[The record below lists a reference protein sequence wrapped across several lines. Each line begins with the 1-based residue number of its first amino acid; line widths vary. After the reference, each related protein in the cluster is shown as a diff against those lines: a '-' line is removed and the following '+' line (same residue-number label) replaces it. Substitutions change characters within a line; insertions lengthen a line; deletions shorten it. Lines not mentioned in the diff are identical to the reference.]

1 MLAHGFVGINRPTVL
16 AVLGVVDNQ
25 IGEEW
30 INPDTMRRKGQFALA
45 FSALLA
51 VIAACT
57 IPGGSAEVQG
67 EAAKGK
73 SGEAQRNAP
82 PQTKNPIR
90 ARVNE
95 VIVPVTVTDK
105 KGEDVLD
112 LTQPNFQ
119 IFDKGVEQK
128 IERFDIDADPLAV
141 ALVVESS
148 SHFQAIAPIIQG
160 MGIVFTET
168 VMALSG
174 EAAVITYDTTVDLRQ
189 PFTQD
194 HDAVEKAIAGIQFEA
209 PQEKLY
215 DGMAKAVD
223 LLKQQ
228 PAAYRKIM
236 LVVGESADYDSH
248 AKLRDVVRDAQLANI
263 LIYAVGPSS
272 TSADLRYGKDEQPGD
287 RPPPSVK
294 LPKLPPIGAS
304 SDYASMAIW
313 LLSRGTNEIKNH
325 QLEVAA
331 ASTGGIHYRAL
342 RQETI
347 RKAIDRIGGELHAQ
361 YVLAYQPSGE
371 PSAGFNEI
379 KVTVSRSNVTV
390 RTRPGYFVAVQ

>member
-1 MLAHGFVGINRPTVL
+1 LA
-16 AVLGVVDNQ
+16 
-25 IGEEW
+25 
-30 INPDTMRRKGQFALA
+30 
-45 FSALLA
+45 ALLA
-51 VIAACT
+51 VIAAVMVAS
-57 IPGGSAEVQG
+57 GSAEAQG
-67 EAAKGK
+67 DGASGK
-73 SGEAQRNAP
+73 PNDARVNNQP
-82 PQTKNPIR
+82 PQAKNPIR

-112 LTQPNFQ
+112 LTQPDFQ
-119 IFDKGVEQK
+119 IFDKGMEQK
-128 IERFDIDADPLAV
+128 VERFDIDADPLAV

-148 SHFQAIAPIIQG
+148 SHIQAMAPIIQG
-160 MGIVFTET
+160 MGTVFTET

-174 EAAVITYDTTVDLRQ
+174 EAAVITYDTTVDVRQ
-189 PFTQD
+189 QFTQD
-194 HDAVEKAIAGIQFEA
+194 HDAVEKTIAGIQFEA

-215 DGMAKAVD
+215 DGMAKAVE
-223 LLKQQ
+223 LLKEQ

-248 AKLRDVVRDAQLANI
+248 ANLRDVVREAQLANI

-294 LPKLPPIGAS
+294 LPKLPPIAAGG
-304 SDYASMAIW
+304 DYASLAIW
-313 LLSRGTNEIKNH
+313 LLSRGTNEVKNH

-342 RQETI
+342 HQETI

-371 PSAGFNEI
+371 ISEGFNEI

-390 RTRPGYFVAVQ
+390 RTRPGYFAAAQ